1 MLVDDYRRMISNNV
15 LELYKK
21 RLAST
26 SLQDDDKENIISE
39 LKTRDKKESVIEDPE
54 TDPLSWGWLSA
65 RMAEIYVYCPQGQ
78 NELLSLSE
86 LETKWKA
93 ESADGRI
100 GIAKNFCLMD
110 SLCFPNNTEVR
121 SYELIIVKFRRSQK
135 LDTIC
140 YITLVDGYAK
150 SKTVDM
156 ILDQRFTK
164 YEHLFKERDKR
175 RVRFNRSGLS
185 RRNSRL
191 ILQTEN
197 LIIVLTSADEGRVY
211 NFWTRIV
218 HIENEEPAN
227 YPGFYKQIRINLRD
241 MSSSMT
247 ATLILFDLQINMI
260 DLFKMGDFLGIH
272 MPYIEERSP
281 GNIVLMYT
289 DCTTLFC
296 LPLSELIKDPNI
308 KMFKNDQKGK
318 LNFQD
323 KSYLID
329 YKFHVERFYINN
341 IPLQG
346 INVTLFGRID
356 SISENCQQEYNEC
369 SIDMYVI
376 NLSDKTGSTNVTL
389 WGSIG
394 RITSKYY
401 VGQYIVLE
409 GLRTFKDMNGLT
421 EVVGDASYG
430 TLIYNVSLA
439 TGWLATNTLRRHLHV
454 PLKNII
460 KLSNSALYV
469 DHFITHVLVAGW
481 NIENDSKRII
491 WHLQDDTGEI
501 LAEAVGS
508 VSEDILR
515 SNGHYHQMLTEPLI
529 RSILGNS
536 KSTNLKGKWLWCC
549 LSFLKSGKYQIN
561 AIKTESVL
569 QKLGHVSL
577 LFNESRN
584 TIYTMQQLIKEHF
597 QALGC
602 FDFGAATKS
611 FNKAL
616 KLNFQLG
623 SVLQT
628 LTKCEQSYT
637 SLDYLKTKLFRK
649 EDYLYTSYTEAL
661 NLVKNLH
668 KSSASTYNNGNN
680 GEQLDVDDL
689 CKTLQD
695 FIEIRQSQ
703 IVIHRSIP
711 THFSNINDEK
721 IVDDIEPV
729 RSKAEEH
736 RLNEKL
742 GPLGI
747 GVESELKILK
757 YLFMARK
764 AIVTYNFKDSAIFL
778 YTAKSSLS
786 SWREVCSK
794 QVYPEKKLSNRNEEP
809 TSAFSAISN
818 FFSSEKQSKQVKRGN
833 DSPNNIQWLEKF
845 LSNLTSRMTL
855 YFMHVLLE
863 RETIL
868 GGDIKSLWRK
878 VDIDY
883 HGMIRNYQN
892 KSGAVSILLLYEIS
906 NDIPFYP
913 QGYVGSGV
921 QYNKPTGINSFP
933 CIYCSPKEKPE
944 NHLPNIISIIQ
955 DKDPKR
961 ETPFSRTVPHYF
973 HDTMFGNSYYLIRID
988 EFVILVIV
996 FEKQPKQSD
1005 NNALEFIMDLA
1016 NKLSEN

>member
-1 MLVDDYRRMISNNV
+1 MISNNV

-110 SLCFPNNTEVR
+110 SLCFPNNTE
-121 SYELIIVKFRRSQK
+121 
-135 LDTIC
+135 
-140 YITLVDGYAK
+140 
-150 SKTVDM
+150 
-156 ILDQRFTK
+156 
-164 YEHLFKERDKR
+164 RDKR

-197 LIIVLTSADEGRVY
+197 LIIVLTSADEGFIEREFPSSISEFSITDFYKGRVY

-561 AIKTESVL
+561 AIKTES
-569 QKLGHVSL
+569 
-577 LFNESRN
+577 
-584 TIYTMQQLIKEHF
+584 
-597 QALGC
+597 
-602 FDFGAATKS
+602 
-611 FNKAL
+611 
-616 KLNFQLG
+616 
-623 SVLQT
+623 
-628 LTKCEQSYT
+628 
-637 SLDYLKTKLFRK
+637 
-649 EDYLYTSYTEAL
+649 
-661 NLVKNLH
+661 
-668 KSSASTYNNGNN
+668 
-680 GEQLDVDDL
+680 
-689 CKTLQD
+689 
-695 FIEIRQSQ
+695 
-703 IVIHRSIP
+703 
-711 THFSNINDEK
+711 
-721 IVDDIEPV
+721 
-729 RSKAEEH
+729 
-736 RLNEKL
+736 
-742 GPLGI
+742 
-747 GVESELKILK
+747 
-757 YLFMARK
+757 
-764 AIVTYNFKDSAIFL
+764 
-778 YTAKSSLS
+778 
-786 SWREVCSK
+786 
-794 QVYPEKKLSNRNEEP
+794 
-809 TSAFSAISN
+809 
-818 FFSSEKQSKQVKRGN
+818 
-833 DSPNNIQWLEKF
+833 
-845 LSNLTSRMTL
+845 
-855 YFMHVLLE
+855 
-863 RETIL
+863 
-868 GGDIKSLWRK
+868 
-878 VDIDY
+878 
-883 HGMIRNYQN
+883 
-892 KSGAVSILLLYEIS
+892 
-906 NDIPFYP
+906 
-913 QGYVGSGV
+913 
-921 QYNKPTGINSFP
+921 
-933 CIYCSPKEKPE
+933 
-944 NHLPNIISIIQ
+944 
-955 DKDPKR
+955 
-961 ETPFSRTVPHYF
+961 
-973 HDTMFGNSYYLIRID
+973 
-988 EFVILVIV
+988 
-996 FEKQPKQSD
+996 
-1005 NNALEFIMDLA
+1005 
-1016 NKLSEN
+1016 

>member
-1 MLVDDYRRMISNNV
+1 MFEQLVDDYRCMISNNV
-15 LELYKK
+15 LELFKK
-21 RLAST
+21 RQANL
-26 SLQDDDKENIISE
+26 SLQVDNKENIIP
-39 LKTRDKKESVIEDPE
+39 KAKMGDMKENANEDPE

-86 LETKWKA
+86 LETRWKA
-93 ESADGRI
+93 ESADERI

-121 SYELIIVKFRRSQK
+121 SYELIVVKSRRSQK
-135 LDTIC
+135 LGTI
-140 YITLVDGYAK
+140 YILFYYAK

-156 ILDQRFTK
+156 ILDQRFIK
-164 YEHLFKERDKR
+164 YEHLFEEKVNR

-197 LIIVLTSADEGRVY
+197 LIIILTSADESFIEREFPSSISEFSITDFYKGRV
-211 NFWTRIV
+211 V

-247 ATLILFDLQINMI
+247 ATLILFDLQMNMI

-281 GNIVLMYT
+281 GDLVFMYT

-296 LPLSELIKDPNI
+296 LPLSELIKDPNV
-308 KMFKNDQKGK
+308 KKFKNDPKSK

-323 KSYLID
+323 KSYLVD
-329 YKFHVERFYINN
+329 YKFHADRFYINN
-341 IPLQG
+341 MPLQELL
-346 INVTLFGRID
+346 IQDLLFK
-356 SISENCQQEYNEC
+356 CKQEYNGC

-376 NLSDKTGSTNVTL
+376 KISDKTGGTNVTL

-394 RITSKYY
+394 RTTSQYY
-401 VGQYIVLE
+401 IGQYIVLE

-421 EVVGDASYG
+421 EVVGDVSYG

-469 DHFITHVLVAGW
+469 DHFITHVSIAGW
-481 NIENDSKRII
+481 NIKNDSKSIII
-491 WHLQDDTGEI
+491 WHLQDNTGEI

-515 SNGHYHQMLTEPLI
+515 STGHYHQKLTKPLI

-536 KSTNLKGKWLWCC
+536 QSTILKGKWLWCC
-549 LSFLKSGKYQIN
+549 LSFL
-561 AIKTESVL
+561 
-569 QKLGHVSL
+569 
-577 LFNESRN
+577 
-584 TIYTMQQLIKEHF
+584 LIKEYF

-602 FDFGAATKS
+602 FDFGTATKC
-611 FNKAL
+611 FNKIP
-616 KLNFQLG
+616 KSNVQLG
-623 SVLQT
+623 SILQT

-637 SLDYLKTKLFRK
+637 SLDYLKTKLFRRK
-649 EDYLYTSYTEAL
+649 EDYLYALYTEAL
-661 NLVKNLH
+661 NLVKNLY
-668 KSSASTYNNGNN
+668 KLSSSTITFNNGNN

-703 IVIHRSIP
+703 IVIYRSIP

-721 IVDDIEPV
+721 IVNDIEPV

-764 AIVTYNFKDSAIFL
+764 AIVTYNFKNSAIFL
-778 YTAKSSLS
+778 YTAKSNLS

-794 QVYPEKKLSNRNEEP
+794 QVYPEKKSSNRSEEP
-809 TSAFSAISN
+809 TSAFSFAISN

-833 DSPNNIQWLEKF
+833 DSPNNIQWLEKL

-863 RETIL
+863 RETIF
-868 GGDIKSLWRK
+868 GGDIRSLWRK
-878 VDIDY
+878 VDTDY

-892 KSGAVSILLLYEIS
+892 KSGAFSISLLYEVS

-933 CIYCSPKEKPE
+933 WIYCSPKEKPE
-944 NHLPNIISIIQ
+944 NHLPNIISIMQ
-955 DKDPKR
+955 DKDPNR
-961 ETPFSRTVPHYF
+961 ETPFSRTTPHYF
-973 HDTMFGNSYYLIRID
+973 HDITVGNSYYFIRID
-988 EFVILVIV
+988 EFVSLVII
-996 FEKQPKQSD
+996 FEKQEKQPKQPD
-1005 NNALEFIMDLA
+1005 NNVLEFIMDLA
-1016 NKLSEN
+1016 SKLSGKEVLESLNN